1 MGRRR
6 SRFWSRPQVIAL
18 LVTPDMVKISAVQAV
33 LAEAGVAFDL
43 FDAAVGSMWGSAVP
57 RRLMVDEGDLG
68 RARLA
73 LAAAGFVEA
82 RDGEW
87 DLRA

>member
-1 MGRRR
+1 M
-6 SRFWSRPQVIAL
+6 IAL

-33 LAEAGVAFDL
+33 LAEANVAFDV
-43 FDAAVGSMWGSAVP
+43 FDSATGSMWGSAVP
-57 RRLMVDEGDLG
+57 RRLMVDETDLS
-68 RARLA
+68 RARRA

-82 RDGEW
+82 QDGEW

>member
-1 MGRRR
+1 
-6 SRFWSRPQVIAL
+6 VIAL

-33 LAEAGVAFDL
+33 LAEANVAFDV
-43 FDAAVGSMWGSAVP
+43 FDSATGSMWGSAVP
-57 RRLMVDEGDLG
+57 RRLMVDETDLS
-68 RARLA
+68 RARRA

-82 RDGEW
+82 QDGEW

>member
-1 MGRRR
+1 M
-6 SRFWSRPQVIAL
+6 IAL

-33 LAEAGVAFDL
+33 LAEAGVTFDV
-43 FDAAVGSMWGSAVP
+43 FDAATGSMWGSTIP
-57 RRLMVDEGDLG
+57 RRLMVDEGDLP
-68 RARLA
+68 RARRA

-82 RDGEW
+82 GDGDW